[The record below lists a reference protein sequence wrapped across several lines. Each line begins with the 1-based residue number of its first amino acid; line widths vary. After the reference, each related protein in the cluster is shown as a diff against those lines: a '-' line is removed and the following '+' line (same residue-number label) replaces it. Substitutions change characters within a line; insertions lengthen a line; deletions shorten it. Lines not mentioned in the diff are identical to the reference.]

1 MLQNTKQS
9 YQYSSFI
16 NVIAYHYKLGQLMKG
31 GIGSKEWYSRKTNA
45 KLGSSRKEE
54 EILRSMMSQCVVIC

>member
-1 MLQNTKQS
+1 
-9 YQYSSFI
+9 
-16 NVIAYHYKLGQLMKG
+16 MKG

-45 KLGSSRKEE
+45 KWGSSRKEG